1 MLKQVQEVLEV
12 LEVLTQINI
21 SRKCQTKEIPKF
33 VKHQL
38 KQGEVMR
45 NRD

>member
-1 MLKQVQEVLEV
+1 MLKKVWEV

>member
-1 MLKQVQEVLEV
+1 MEKLEEVKQVQ
-12 LEVLTQINI
+12 EVLTQINI